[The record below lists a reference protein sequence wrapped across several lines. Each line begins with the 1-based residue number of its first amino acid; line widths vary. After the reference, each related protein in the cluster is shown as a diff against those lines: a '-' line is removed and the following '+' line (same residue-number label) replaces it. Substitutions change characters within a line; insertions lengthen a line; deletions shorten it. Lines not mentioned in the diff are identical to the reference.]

1 MTSNW
6 SRRNFIAAGALLP
19 LASRTH
25 AAELVSGQNFQGTR
39 PVDDLGM
46 EGGTALYGK
55 SDMRISHCTF
65 DNFGN
70 GAIRAIQGGANRLV
84 IEDCGGSNFY
94 RFFENSTVVG
104 GPAAPLTNFVFR
116 RIVAQKIDR
125 GMFQLKYTSR
135 NGQFEDCV
143 AYGSDDGARYCV
155 GFAMVDQVRDMYF
168 RRCEAHRFAE
178 VAKTAG
184 QYWNGDGFSDERG
197 NAGIHYHACIA
208 TQNADAG
215 FDTKSADVRISECLA
230 RGNKRNYRLWNTGR
244 LEHPRSETPVKR
256 GGIGG
261 TAHFSFHGGAG
272 SRYVISRPYVRAV
285 TGNAAPVFLFETT
298 APVVVDIYDAD
309 IKAHDAPL
317 IVVNGP
323 EPVINWFPARKD
335 QRIFVKSE
343 RG

>member
-1 MTSNW
+1 MTSHW
-6 SRRNFIAAGALLP
+6 SRRSFIAAGASLP
-19 LASRTH
+19 FATRAD
-25 AAELVSGQNFQGTR
+25 AAETIDGRAFRGTR
-39 PVDDLGM
+39 PVNDVGM
-46 EGGTALYGK
+46 EGGTAIHATTG
-55 SDMRISHCTF
+55 MRIRNSTF
-65 DNFGN
+65 DDFGN
-70 GAIRAIQGGANRLV
+70 GAIRVAAGGADRVV

-94 RFFENSTVVG
+94 RFFENSTVEG
-104 GPAAPLTNFVFR
+104 GPAAPITNFVFR

-125 GMFQLKYTSR
+125 GMFQLKYDSR
-135 NGQFEDCV
+135 NGQFEDCI

-155 GFAMVDQVRDMYF
+155 GFAMVDNARDMYF

-178 VAKTAG
+178 VARTQS
-184 QYWNGDGFSDERG
+184 QYWNGDGFSDERS

-208 TQNADAG
+208 TQNADGG
-215 FDTKSADVRISECLA
+215 FDTKSTGVLLSECLA

-244 LEHPRSETPVKR
+244 LEHCRSETPVKR

-272 SRYVISRPYVRAV
+272 SRYIISRPYVRAAS
-285 TGNAAPVFLFETT
+285 GNTSPVFLFETT

-309 IKAHDAPL
+309 IKAYSAPL

-323 EPVINWFPARKD
+323 EPVINWYPARKD

>member
-1 MTSNW
+1 MTGHL
-6 SRRNFIAAGALLP
+6 SRRHFLAAGALLP
-19 LASRTH
+19 LTGRTQTTK
-25 AAELVSGQNFQGTR
+25 VISGQNFTGTR
-39 PVDDLGM
+39 PAHDLGM
-46 EGGTALYGK
+46 EGGTALYGE
-55 SDMRISHCTF
+55 SFTTIRDCTF

-70 GAIRAIQGGANRLV
+70 GAIRIAQGGANRLV

-94 RFFENSTVVG
+94 RFFENSTVEG

-116 RIVAQKIDR
+116 RIVAQMIDR
-125 GMFQLKYTSR
+125 GMFQLKYDSHG
-135 NGQFEDCV
+135 GQFEDCI
-143 AYGSDDGARYCV
+143 AHGSDDGARYCV

-178 VAKTAG
+178 VARNQG

-197 NAGIHYHACIA
+197 NSGIHYHACIA

-215 FDTKSADVRISECLA
+215 FDTKSENVLISECLA

-261 TAHFSFHGGAG
+261 TAHFSFHGGEG
-272 SRYVISRPYVRAV
+272 SRYVIRRPYVRAV
-285 TGNAAPVFLFETT
+285 SGNTSPVFLFETT

-309 IKAHDAPL
+309 IKAYNAPL

-323 EPVINWFPARKD
+323 EPVINWFPARED